1 VPAEAPTDL
10 IDRARTN
17 RSAFGAIYDLYVHR
31 VYAFCMSQVRN
42 REMAEDLTAQTF
54 ERALRAIGRYEHR
67 GAPLSSWLFRI
78 AANLATDRGRQSG
91 RLVLLG
97 DAPIPEE
104 RLDRPGDPTP
114 EERVL
119 QWERA
124 ATVRQHMSEL
134 PDDQQRALRLRFW
147 EGYSVVEVGERLGR
161 NENATKQLL
170 HRAVTNLRARM
181 NREAVSDA

>member
-1 VPAEAPTDL
+1 MLAEAPADL
-10 IDRARTN
+10 IRRARTD
-17 RSAFGAIYDLYVHR
+17 RSAFGEIYDLYVHR
-31 VYAFCMSQVRN
+31 VYAFCLSRARN

-78 AANLATDRGRQSG
+78 AANLAADRERQSG
-91 RLVLLG
+91 RLVPLG

-104 RLDRPGDPTP
+104 RFEGPSEPTP

-124 ATVRQHMSEL
+124 ASVRQHIGAL

-147 EGYSVVEVGERLGR
+147 EGYSVAEVGERLGR

-170 HRAVTNLRARM
+170 HRAVSNLRTRM
-181 NREAVSDA
+181 KREAASHA